1 MELVTDAHCT
11 LEEFRNMWDLAR
23 RSAAAGSYQDAVL
36 SVTMLLSFLE
46 ANACVGGVAPLPGL
60 PAWLLLDIRS
70 ALLPTI
76 ESGASLDQAFHLKR
90 GRGRSLME
98 HAERD
103 MHISFLAELIT
114 PMERLAEEAP
124 MHGIA
129 APSEGAVWTADSLR
143 KAIAAHERRIK
154 SGLLFHRHGE
164 DG

>member
-1 MELVTDAHCT
+1 MTDASCT
-11 LEEFRNMWDLAR
+11 LDEFRNMWDLAR

-46 ANACVGGVAPLPGL
+46 VNACVGGAAPLPGL
-60 PAWLLLDIRS
+60 PAWLLSDIRS

-98 HAERD
+98 NAWRD
-103 MHISFLAELIT
+103 MNISSLAEFIT
-114 PMERLAEEAP
+114 PMERLADEAE

-129 APSEGAVWTADSLR
+129 PPSEGAVWTADSLR

-154 SGLLFHRHGE
+154 SGLLFHRPDEGL
-164 DG
+164 

>member
-1 MELVTDAHCT
+1 MTDASCT
-11 LEEFRNMWDLAR
+11 LDQFREMWGLAR

-36 SVTMLLSFLE
+36 SVTMLLGFLE
-46 ANACVGGVAPLPGL
+46 ANASVGGVDSLPGL
-60 PAWLLLDIRS
+60 PAWFLVDIRS
-70 ALLPTI
+70 ALLPAI
-76 ESGASLDQAFHLKR
+76 ESGASLDEAFHLKR
-90 GRGRSLME
+90 GRGRSMME

-103 MHISFLAELIT
+103 MHISNLAELIT
-114 PMERLAEEAP
+114 PMERLAEEAL

-129 APSEGAVWTADSLR
+129 APSGGAVWTADSLR